1 MQKKFFYNGKSIEKS
16 PDIKSISNTQLTNK
30 KINVDINKLLNRVKM
45 DQMNEKKYK
54 AIYFGIGISLIIF
67 MGIFLTIIK

>member
-1 MQKKFFYNGKSIEKS
+1 MQKNFFHNSKSIEKS
-16 PDIKSISNTQLTNK
+16 PVIRSISNAQLTNK

-45 DQMNEKKYK
+45 DQLNEKKNK
-54 AIYFGIGISLIIF
+54 AIFFGIGISLISF